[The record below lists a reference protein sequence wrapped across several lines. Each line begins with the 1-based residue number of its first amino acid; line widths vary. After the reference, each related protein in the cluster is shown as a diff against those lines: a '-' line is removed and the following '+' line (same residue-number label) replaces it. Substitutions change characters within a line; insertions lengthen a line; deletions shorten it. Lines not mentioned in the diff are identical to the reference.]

1 MVSANF
7 PGSYEP
13 QGAMV
18 VQASKTAAAITK
30 GDVLSVSSNKW
41 VRATTSAAGPFAV
54 ALETRVSGDATVR
67 VLLRGIVY
75 VVANGTINPNASL
88 VVSAATAGQVQA
100 TATPFASGVLGKY
113 LAKENEGDGSTEAT
127 AAADT
132 DVIRID
138 FGGAF

>member
-7 PGSYEP
+7 PGDFEP

-18 VQASKTAAAITK
+18 VVASKTAAAITK
-30 GDVLSVSSNKW
+30 GDVLNLSSNKW
-41 VRATTSAAGPFAV
+41 QRAATSSSGPFAV

-67 VLLRGIVY
+67 ILLRGIVY
-75 VVANGTINPNASL
+75 VVANGTINPNSSL

-100 TATPFASGVLGKY
+100 TATPFALGVVGKY
-113 LAKENEGDGSTEAT
+113 LGKENEGDGVTEAT